1 MNDKIIKPMTKIIKN
16 EKYEDDNLNL
26 QHLEMVI

>member
-16 EKYEDDNLNL
+16 EKHEDDNLNL
-26 QHLEMVI
+26 QQLEM

>member
-1 MNDKIIKPMTKIIKN
+1 MIIVTKPIIKILKN

-26 QHLEMVI
+26 QHLEIVI